1 MEKKWSFL
9 KMISKLRLSDKTWNI
24 SVLMDA
30 EHVPAII
37 PAIGNQESGD
47 IEEGQW
53 WRIIK
58 TES

>member
-1 MEKKWSFL
+1 
-9 KMISKLRLSDKTWNI
+9 MISKLRLSENRWNI

-47 IEEGQW
+47 IEEIY
-53 WRIIK
+53 WRYRDEKVEI
-58 TES
+58 